1 VPGDR
6 RHSPVITPIGKL
18 KCMSDNES
26 RPVVVGVD
34 GSAAARAALEW
45 AVQDARRRGCRV
57 DAVHAWYAYYGGIV
71 GPLPAE
77 VWLELSPEALTA
89 AHERVLA
96 EAVKGV
102 EDASGVEIRQVLVEG
117 DARTVLARASED
129 AELLV
134 VGSRGRG
141 AVAGIVLGSVSSY
154 CVHHASCPVV
164 VIREPKVERQEEGAA
179 GAVPLTPGPLL

>member
-1 VPGDR
+1 
-6 RHSPVITPIGKL
+6 
-18 KCMSDNES
+18 MSDNES

-57 DAVHAWYAYYGGIV
+57 DAVHAYYEYYGGIV

-77 VWLELSPEALTA
+77 VWRELSPQALKA
-89 AHERVLA
+89 AHEGVLA
-96 EAVKGV
+96 EAVKRV

-117 DARTVLARASED
+117 DARTVLAKASED

-134 VGSRGRG
+134 VGSRGHG
-141 AVAGIVLGSVSSY
+141 PVAGILLGSVSSY

-164 VIREPKVERQEEGAA
+164 VIREPRIEREEDAA
-179 GAVPLTPGPLL
+179 EAVPLTPGPLL